1 MNYIGDFAEDS
12 TVRIALTTN
21 NGDGARVAPSSAF
34 EAADFV
40 IYKNGSA
47 TQKATT
53 NGITCTSPFDSVV
66 GLHTIEIDTSNDT
79 GDSGFWTTGAD
90 YWVIAIPD
98 KTVDSQTVIQVV
110 AVFSIQNR
118 YMRGTDGANTTT
130 PPTAAANAT
139 AVRSELTTELA
150 RIDVATSTRLASAS
164 YSAPPSAATVADAV
178 WDEVTVDHTSTGSFG
193 YVVGLFF
200 QLIENVTGW
209 RFTTKALE
217 QAPGGSASGSGART
231 VTVTVN
237 DGTTA
242 LQNARV
248 RMTEG
253 ANSYSALTNAS
264 GVAVFN
270 LDDATYTV
278 AITKAGYS
286 YAGTTL
292 VVDGNETIT
301 YSMSLVTITPSN
313 SPFVTGYYTCYSELG
328 VVESG
333 VTITLQVHKVP
344 SETGLALDSAVRTT
358 TSDSNGLAQFTNL
371 VPGTTYLIKRG
382 SGTDYTVKIA
392 DNATGSVELNSI
404 LGT

>member
-1 MNYIGDFAEDS
+1 MN
-12 TVRIALTTN
+12 R
-21 NGDGARVAPSSAF
+21 PSF
-34 EAADFV
+34 LHV
-40 IYKNGSA
+40 G
-47 TQKATT
+47 
-53 NGITCTSPFDSVV
+53 GI
-66 GLHTIEIDTSNDT
+66 L
-79 GDSGFWTTGAD
+79 
-90 YWVIAIPD
+90 YWVIRTRNPD
-98 KTVDSQTVIQVV
+98 TQVLKDADSTPTVAVRKNGASVGDSVTVTKRSATTGIYDCSYNPAGEVEGDKFTLEESATVTGTTTTSATYENSWDVTVI
-110 AVFSIQNR
+110 AVE
-118 YMRGTDGANTTT
+118 RGTDGANTTT

-139 AVRSELTTELA
+139 AVRSELGLTGTL
-150 RIDVATSTRLASAS
+150 DSAFD
-164 YSAPPSAATVADAV
+164 AIPTAAENGAAG
-178 WDEVTVDHTSTGSFG
+178 WDRMLEDHTSTGSFG

-217 QAPGGSASGSGART
+217 QAPGGAASGSGART

-344 SETGLALDSAVRTT
+344 SETGLALDSAVRTA

-382 SGTDYTVKIA
+382 SGADYTVKIA

>member
-1 MNYIGDFAEDS
+1 MATQSVEFRAVTGQTITAKLFAAGSDTEVASVTATEATNRKGTYTAAFTDVAAGEYQLLAFNATPIPVAS
-12 TVRIALTTN
+12 WLVTLTLTTATFQVY
-21 NGDGARVAPSSAF
+21 DRV
-34 EAADFV
+34 D
-40 IYKNGSA
+40 KD
-47 TQKATT
+47 
-53 NGITCTSPFDSVV
+53 GITR
-66 GLHTIEIDTSNDT
+66 SN
-79 GDSGFWTTGAD
+79 W
-90 YWVIAIPD
+90 
-98 KTVDSQTVIQVV
+98 
-110 AVFSIQNR
+110 
-118 YMRGTDGANTTT
+118 
-130 PPTAAANAT
+130 AA
-139 AVRSELTTELA
+139 L
-150 RIDVATSTRLASAS
+150 
-164 YSAPPSAATVADAV
+164 
-178 WDEVTVDHTSTGSFG
+178 TVDHTSTGSFG

-264 GVAVFN
+264 GVATFN

-301 YSMSLVTITPSN
+301 YSMTLVTITASN

-344 SETGLALDSAVRTT
+344 SETGLALDSAVRTA

-382 SGTDYTVKIA
+382 SGADYTVKIA

>member
-1 MNYIGDFAEDS
+1 MATQSVEFRAVTGQTITAKLFAAGSDTEVASVTATEGTNRKGTYTAAFTDVAAGEYQLLAFNATPIPVAS
-12 TVRIALTTN
+12 WLVTLTLTTATFQVY
-21 NGDGARVAPSSAF
+21 DRV
-34 EAADFV
+34 D
-40 IYKNGSA
+40 KD
-47 TQKATT
+47 
-53 NGITCTSPFDSVV
+53 GITR
-66 GLHTIEIDTSNDT
+66 SN
-79 GDSGFWTTGAD
+79 W
-90 YWVIAIPD
+90 
-98 KTVDSQTVIQVV
+98 
-110 AVFSIQNR
+110 
-118 YMRGTDGANTTT
+118 
-130 PPTAAANAT
+130 AA
-139 AVRSELTTELA
+139 L
-150 RIDVATSTRLASAS
+150 
-164 YSAPPSAATVADAV
+164 
-178 WDEVTVDHTSTGSFG
+178 TVDHTSTGSFG

-264 GVAVFN
+264 GVATFN

-301 YSMSLVTITPSN
+301 YSMTLVTITASN

-344 SETGLALDSAVRTT
+344 SETGLALDSAVRTA

-382 SGTDYTVKIA
+382 SGADYTVKIA